1 MLVVAEEELEMD
13 QVLAEDLVEAEQAK
27 VQEVVWQVIL
37 EQMDAEA
44 EEEQDLEAVVVAVLV
59 DLVL

>member
-1 MLVVAEEELEMD
+1 
-13 QVLAEDLVEAEQAK
+13 VE
-27 VQEVVWQVIL
+27 V

-44 EEEQDLEAVVVAVLV
+44 EVVEDLEAVVVAVLV